1 VKPRRLLL
9 LLLALL
15 ALAGTALLRTVLRSE
30 DPASPG
36 KALPAARAD
45 DPEADAGDDAA
56 EPAHAARAAA
66 TPLHPLAITFGD
78 GTAAPEAEPA
88 VLLEILEGYRR
99 LRGAFPTAEDNAAL
113 MRRLT
118 GRAPDSLAV
127 FPEAHPRLDD
137 SGALVDAW
145 GTPFFFHHLSSQA
158 LEVRSAGPDREFYT
172 DDDLTAP
179 PPREGP

>member
-1 VKPRRLLL
+1 MKPRRLLL
-9 LLLALL
+9 LLLVLL
-15 ALAGTALLRTVLRSE
+15 ALAGATRLLRAVLRSE

-36 KALPAARAD
+36 NALPAARAD
-45 DPEADAGDDAA
+45 DPEADAGGDAG
-56 EPAHAARAAA
+56 EPVRATAA
-66 TPLHPLAITFGD
+66 TPLHPLAVTFGD
-78 GTAAPEAEPA
+78 GTVAPEAEPA

-99 LRGAFPTAEDNAAL
+99 FRGTFPTAEDNAAL

-145 GTPFFFHHLSSQA
+145 GTPFYFHHLSSQA